1 MLIVKGFAMN
11 LSTRI
16 IIMITGSLIILAALL
31 GFATKHFMED
41 NVDFFAKVYHENMI
55 DVRKE
60 ELKSEMQIV
69 HTIVKTIYE
78 DQKSLG
84 QSDEQIIETIKK
96 KLINVRFFNDNSGYI
111 FIYDSEGNCILLPT
125 NTSLHGTNMIKVED
139 SDGKFFLQELIE
151 TAKKGRLCYL
161 SFPKSQRW

>member
-84 QSDEQIIETIKK
+84 QSDE
-96 KLINVRFFNDNSGYI
+96 
-111 FIYDSEGNCILLPT
+111 
-125 NTSLHGTNMIKVED
+125 
-139 SDGKFFLQELIE
+139 
-151 TAKKGRLCYL
+151 
-161 SFPKSQRW
+161 